1 MIDRKER
8 QHVQQKSSGAGPA
21 PEQETGRDGETG
33 SSGKAPGENAP
44 FLPPEG
50 WTRSAN
56 RSTSRFAFE
65 MSNTTRYYTNDGR
78 GTGYFAPGWN
88 AERLA
93 RKTGIFRHIALVLAA
108 LIVAGSAFWIQ
119 HAYDTQDDYAW
130 LEAKGVATT
139 AVVGDVTVEHE
150 TDRYHYRNS
159 SSGWDYITTTTAQI
173 SYAAQ
178 GGGAEGTIEET
189 RTQKKSFPDP
199 EWSSGESVRLYV
211 DPQDAAHFVL
221 FDETRE
227 RDLSEGTPLE
237 VKIALVVT
245 AVLLILPLFLYLAG
259 RRNVREARKL

>member
-1 MIDRKER
+1 MVDRKER
-8 QHVQQKSSGAGPA
+8 QHVHQIPSGADSP
-21 PEQETGRDGETG
+21 PEQEPGR
-33 SSGKAPGENAP
+33 SGKADSSGRASEENVP
-44 FLPPEG
+44 FVPPEG

-93 RKTGIFRHIALVLAA
+93 RKTGVFRHIALVLAA
-108 LIVAGSAFWIQ
+108 LIVAGSALWIQ

-130 LEAKGVATT
+130 LEANGTATT
-139 AVVGDVTVEHE
+139 AVVGDVAVEHE

-173 SYAAQ
+173 SYPAQ
-178 GGGAEGTIEET
+178 GSEAEGTIQET
-189 RTQKKSFPDP
+189 RTQKKSFPEP
-199 EWSSGESVRLYV
+199 EWSTGDKVRLYV

-227 RDLSEGTPLE
+227 RDLPRGTPLE

-245 AVLLILPLFLYLAG
+245 AVLLVLPLFLYLAG